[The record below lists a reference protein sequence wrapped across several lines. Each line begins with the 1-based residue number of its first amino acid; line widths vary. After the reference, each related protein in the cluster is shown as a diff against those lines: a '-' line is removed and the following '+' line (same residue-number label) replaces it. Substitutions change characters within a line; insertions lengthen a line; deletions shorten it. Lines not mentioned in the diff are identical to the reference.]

1 MTDLFNEDKTEGQR
15 PDKERPTDYTGHIM
29 VAATLPVLIFFTYIG
44 KTELGLNI
52 GICLFDSMVAVKLRW
67 HLRRHIWFW
76 VVIIFVLALHAP
88 LVLIIHWPHEWVSK
102 FALLP
107 IGFADCMITLGI
119 IGFVQKFI
127 VRDVPRDEEVD

>member
-1 MTDLFNEDKTEGQR
+1 LTDLFNEDKTEAQGS
-15 PDKERPTDYTGHIM
+15 DKEKPTDYTGLIM
-29 VAATLPVLIFFTYIG
+29 AAATLPVLIFFTYIG
-44 KTELGLNI
+44 KTELGLNL

-67 HLRRHIWFW
+67 YLRKRIWFW
-76 VVIIFVLALHAP
+76 VVIVLVLALHVP

-127 VRDVPRDEEVD
+127 VRDAPSDEEVD